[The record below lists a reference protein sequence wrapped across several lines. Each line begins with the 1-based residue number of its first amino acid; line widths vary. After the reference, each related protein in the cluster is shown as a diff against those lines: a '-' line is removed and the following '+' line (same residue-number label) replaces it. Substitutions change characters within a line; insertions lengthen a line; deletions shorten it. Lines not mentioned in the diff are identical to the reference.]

1 MTDFYDEQWAK
12 RFFIHE
18 KEKEQQWPPIYT
30 IPQPMI
36 NEIKDRFFTKESPET
51 DKTKAVE
58 VKDQINP
65 PHYQDI
71 VPGMQYMEM
80 MVFMLARF
88 NGVDAHLMG
97 QIYKYLMRAGM
108 KDPIVQDL
116 EKAQWYLNALI
127 NQLKTGDIV

>member
-18 KEKEQQWPPIYT
+18 RAKERNASVPPSPDWINQIPTET
-30 IPQPMI
+30 IPQLMT
-36 NEIKDRFFTKESPET
+36 KD
-51 DKTKAVE
+51 A
-58 VKDQINP
+58 INP